1 MLVLLRRASNRFHLV
16 IPSASWRIPGIHT
29 WILNHTMDSESHHKS
44 ISIFIV
50 VSLLYHKSIS
60 NFILPAVVKI

>member
-1 MLVLLRRASNRFHLV
+1 MIKFTIDVTVRSYSSLRAETRNPLLNDV
-16 IPSASWRIPGIHT
+16 
-29 WILNHTMDSESHHKS
+29 DSESHHKG

-50 VSLLYHKSIS
+50 ATLLHHRSIS